1 MWVGF
6 LATAFLPL
14 AACSMDP
21 FQGPAATPTPASSGG
36 ANASH
41 HAQIITTTF
50 PTDDLVVA
58 SLVATD
64 PPYRAD
70 RKGQQDSTNAIEA
83 ALMDCYRAGGG
94 VVWLPAGGYRVSS
107 SLYVPP
113 HVTLRGD
120 RRDPDTGSG
129 SYGTVIL
136 AVVPS
141 GGETDPGLFRIS
153 GSAGVNGL
161 TIFYPNQSISNPV
174 SYPYAFEILG
184 SLLNGDGYMAATVEN
199 VTLLNAY
206 RGISAG
212 AGAVHET
219 HRIRN
224 VKGTALLTAMYLQDS
239 ADVSRNEDV
248 KFNAGYWS
256 NLDLSL
262 SNVKPAEAQI
272 DAWTRVHATGM
283 RMGGLDWD
291 QFMNLT
297 FSDFNVGVDM
307 APPRRVGMTASL
319 FGINVRNS
327 HVAFHVIGPDVYPWF
342 GLNIANSVL
351 QANQGPNAVAL
362 QIDGDQPQASVL
374 LNNVTLGGGAGTALQ
389 VNGNLYVA
397 LTNCTF
403 DSWSGPYAV
412 TASRGTVALEGTTF
426 LQPLSAATRGVDLL
440 PGLSSAT
447 VLGSKFTG
455 SPSYL
460 LDNASA
466 GAVIRE
472 DSGFLFTK
480 AGVTA
485 YSFAAVPHPASRRF
499 FDVKRPPYDA
509 AADGITDDTDAIQH
523 ALTHAGQVGGG
534 TVYLPAG
541 TYAVRRHLMVPAG
554 VELRGSDD
562 VPHRAMYLGSAP
574 GTILF
579 AYEGRGTSTPNA
591 APPLILLDGDR
602 AGVRGLGVHY
612 PEQPTDSQANIVAYP
627 WTIRGTGTG
636 VYAFDIAFSNVYNGI
651 DFSSNASG
659 HYISAINGYAL
670 HAGVRV
676 GQSAEGWIEDTTLN
690 INAWQRAQGLP
701 NPLPLNNLF
710 TVAAAYSRAH
720 ENAFVIT
727 YGALN
732 EHVVNDIVYGADT
745 GFTFEGNA
753 VAKAINIAVDG
764 SVNTVE
770 VSGTG
775 PNGLELVNVQGCG
788 CMLGGTGLRIGGG
801 SVSVFNL
808 LTLERYQEAITISAG
823 SFLVQ
828 GAGFHHSSAIIS
840 GGTGVLSGACFEDS
854 GTQVTVSGSSTI
866 ANLWGNAGQG
876 GFVDAFVNGAQP
888 LFSGNIPR

>member
-1 MWVGF
+1 MRAGALLSAV
-6 LATAFLPL
+6 LVL
-14 AACSMDP
+14 AACNP
-21 FQGPAATPTPASSGG
+21 LQGAVATPTPVASGG
-36 ANASH
+36 ATACSH
-41 HAQIITTTF
+41 PQIVTTTY

-58 SLVATD
+58 SAVATD

-70 RKGQQDSTNAIEA
+70 RKGLQDSTNAIQA
-83 ALMDCYRAGGG
+83 ALTDCYKAGGG
-94 VVWLPAGGYRVSS
+94 VVWLPAGTYRVST

-120 RRDPDTGSG
+120 RRDPDSGSG
-129 SYGTVIL
+129 SYGTDIL
-136 AVVPS
+136 AMVPS

-161 TIFYPNQSISNPV
+161 TVFYPNQSISNPI

-184 SLLNGDGYMAATVEN
+184 SLINGDGYMAATVEN

-212 AGAVHET
+212 AGAVHEL
-219 HRIRN
+219 HRIRK
-224 VKGTALLTAMYLQDS
+224 VKGTALFTGMYLQDS
-239 ADVSRNEDV
+239 ADVSRNEDIT
-248 KFNAGYWS
+248 FNAGYWA
-256 NLDLSL
+256 NLDPSV
-262 SNVKPAEAQI
+262 SNIKPTEAEI
-272 DAWTRVHATGM
+272 DSWTRVHATGM

-291 QFMNLT
+291 QFVNLT
-297 FSDFNVGVDM
+297 FSDFNVGIDM
-307 APPRRVGMTASL
+307 VPGRRAGMTASL
-319 FGINVRNS
+319 FGITVRNS
-327 HVAFHVIGPDVYPWF
+327 HIAFHVIGPDIYPWF

-389 VNGNLYVA
+389 INGNLYVA

-403 DSWSGPYAV
+403 DTWSGSYAV

-426 LQPLSAATRGVDLL
+426 LPPLSAATRGVHLL
-440 PGLSSAT
+440 SGLSSAT

-455 SPSYL
+455 SPTYL

-466 GAVIRE
+466 GTVLRQDA
-472 DSGFLFTK
+472 GFIFTK
-480 AGVTA
+480 TDVTA

-509 AADGITDDTDAIQH
+509 AADGITDDTDAIQR
-523 ALTHAGQVGGG
+523 AMTHAGQVGGG
-534 TVYLPAG
+534 TVYMPAG
-541 TYAVRRHLMVPAG
+541 TYAVRRHLIVPAG

-579 AYEGRGTSTPNA
+579 AYEGRGTLTPET
-591 APPLILLDGDR
+591 APPLLLLNGDR

-612 PEQPTDSQANIVAYP
+612 PDQPTDSAAHIVAYP

-636 VYAFDIAFSNVYNGI
+636 VYAFDIAFSDVYNGI

-659 HYISAINGYAL
+659 HYISAVYGYAL

-676 GQSAEGWIEDTTLN
+676 GQSTEGWLEDTTLN

-720 ENAFVIT
+720 ENAFAIT
-727 YGALN
+727 NGAQN

-745 GFTFEGNA
+745 GFTFEGDA
-753 VAKAINIAVDG
+753 VARTINLAVDG

-775 PNGLELVNVQGCG
+775 PKGLELVNVQGCG
-788 CMLGGTGLRIGGG
+788 CTLGGIGLGIGGG

-808 LTLERYQEAITISAG
+808 LTLESYQQAVSIASGT
-823 SFLVQ
+823 FLIQ
-828 GAGFHHSSAIIS
+828 GAGFHHSFATIS
-840 GGTGVLSGACFEDS
+840 GGMGVLSGAYFEDS
-854 GTQVTVSGSSTI
+854 GTQVTVSGAGTI
-866 ANLWGNAGQG
+866 ANLWGNTGQG